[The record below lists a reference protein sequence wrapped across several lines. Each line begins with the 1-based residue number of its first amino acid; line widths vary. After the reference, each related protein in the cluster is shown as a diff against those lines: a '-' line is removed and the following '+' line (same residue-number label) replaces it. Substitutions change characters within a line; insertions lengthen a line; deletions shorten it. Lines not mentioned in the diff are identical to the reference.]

1 VPDDFSS
8 DDLLRLARLARIELT
23 EAERVLFGP
32 QLARILE
39 YARTVQQIDTA
50 GVPPTSHP
58 LGTSAPMRPDTRLPC
73 LERDEVVA
81 QAPDAD
87 TQAGLFK
94 VPRVLG

>member
-1 VPDDFSS
+1 VPAEFSS

-39 YARTVQQIDTA
+39 YARTVQQIDTTD
-50 GVPPTSHP
+50 VPPTSHP
-58 LGTSAPMRPDTRLPC
+58 LGTAAPMRADERHPSLA
-73 LERDEVVA
+73 RDEIMA
-81 QAPDAD
+81 QAPEAD
-87 TQAGLFK
+87 PGAGLFK

>member
-1 VPDDFSS
+1 MPAEFSS

-23 EAERVLFGP
+23 EAERELFAP

-50 GVPPTSHP
+50 EVPPTSHP
-58 LGTSAPMRPDTRLPC
+58 LGTSAPMRADERLPS
-73 LERDEVVA
+73 LSRDEVMT
-81 QAPDAD
+81 QAPEAD